1 MLVVKSYQLNKTAAL
16 PADISLPLDGKEEQ
30 IFSFI
35 RRAIGSMP
43 KAPVARVAGGWVRDK
58 LLGKPSKDIDI
69 TVEGTTGVE
78 FANALRQYAIETQGT
93 KQNIVSRVKD
103 TEARPEQIKNLA
115 VAFLRIFDQDMEIL
129 DLRAIEFYEK
139 GNRNPTV
146 IRLEE
151 LKAIAQQ
158 QGIPSFVKDKAP
170 HLLSAISKL
179 PHGNSNHPNEV
190 LKTLDAHRRDL
201 TINSLFYNINTTEI
215 EDFTGEGYDDLLTM
229 TLRTP
234 IEPVKTFQDDPLR
247 VLRIL
252 RFHSRYPNSKIAP
265 EIIQAMADEEVQHQ
279 ITRRL
284 IKADETAGIVPERT
298 AEELRKLMMGA
309 QPEAALR
316 VMHETGLLQKMF
328 NLPKEFHPLN
338 MDQMSSYHSLSVIE
352 HILNVVKNV
361 NNLAQE
367 FNLSGQER
375 MFLNL
380 ASLFHDLGKL
390 DPRSH
395 KAKPDGTRGYSGS
408 EADDSLTHEQSSSD
422 MWERFARALRLSDK
436 ERTTIQDVV
445 SGHMRPHAHFENE
458 MQSASDRTLRRYM
471 RKNPLWKLQYILAM
485 GDAMSKADEPEP
497 QAADPYRATYEYMQS
512 PGFTPPPKSTERPLV
527 DGHRIIELVG
537 AHPKSGYIEDVKEEI
552 NRLRDE
558 NPALT
563 IQEAEQF
570 ILQMK
575 ADGAFAHLPPLR

>member
-1 MLVVKSYQLNKTAAL
+1 MLVVKSYKLNKTADL
-16 PADISLPLDGKEEQ
+16 PAEISLNLDNKEEQ

-35 RRAIGSMP
+35 GQAIGSMP
-43 KAPVARVAGGWVRDK
+43 KAPVVRVCGGWVRDK

-78 FANALRQYAIETQGT
+78 FANSLRQYAIETQGA
-93 KQNIVSRVKD
+93 QQRIVSQIKD

-115 VAFLRIFDQDMEIL
+115 VAFLRIFGQDVEILNVRGKEEYEPGSRNPVNLDME
-129 DLRAIEFYEK
+129 AT
-139 GNRNPTV
+139 P
-146 IRLEE
+146 EE
-151 LKAIAQQ
+151 
-158 QGIPSFVKDKAP
+158 
-170 HLLSAISKL
+170 
-179 PHGNSNHPNEV
+179 
-190 LKTLDAHRRDL
+190 DAHRRDL
-201 TINSLFYNINTTEI
+201 TINALFYNLNTGRV
-215 EDFTGEGYDDLLTM
+215 EDFTGKGYDDLLTM

-252 RFHSRYPNSKIAP
+252 RFHSRYPNSKITP
-265 EIIQAMADEEVQHQ
+265 EVIEAMADEDVQHQ
-279 ITRRL
+279 ITRRMIEPQDPL
-284 IKADETAGIVPERT
+284 RAMPGIVPERT

-316 VMHETGLLQKMF
+316 VMYKTGLLQKMF
-328 NLPKEFHPLN
+328 NLPREFHPLD
-338 MDQMSSYHSLSVIE
+338 MDQRSVFHGLSVIE
-352 HILNVVKNV
+352 HTLNVVKNV

-367 FNLSGQER
+367 FRLSGQER

-395 KAKPDGTRGYSGS
+395 KAKPDGTTGYSGN
-408 EADDSLTHEQSSSD
+408 EAEDTLTHEQSSSD
-422 MWERFARALRLSDK
+422 MWERFAKALRLSDK
-436 ERTTIQDVV
+436 ERTTVQDVV
-445 SGHMRPHAHFENE
+445 AGHMRPHAHFENE
-458 MQSASDRTLRRYM
+458 MPSASDRSLRRYM
-471 RKNPLWKLQYILAM
+471 RKNPLWKLQYIHAM

-512 PGFTPPPKSTERPLV
+512 PGFIPPPKSTERPLV
-527 DGHRIIELVG
+527 DGNRIIELVG
-537 AHPKSGYIEDVKEEI
+537 AHPRSGYIEDVKEEI
-552 NRLRDE
+552 NRLRDK

-563 IQEAEQF
+563 AQEAEQA

-575 ADGAFAHLPPLR
+575 ADGAFAHLPPLS